1 MARLSPAQIHVMNV
15 AAQQASAAEDEQLE
29 NYDEYEKM
37 MFLLARHQKNLK
49 EIQSTELKAEYKR
62 SILQE
67 FMPWIEGVLKAGNGK
82 QDNVLMTWLVW
93 AIDCAEYHLALQIAD
108 YALHQQLV
116 LPEPFTRT
124 LGTLL
129 AEEFADAA
137 KIARTANKT
146 FELSYLTRIEELV
159 RDEDMPDQSRAR
171 LMREIGTLQ
180 VESNKAQALVALE
193 RALELDLNVGVKGL
207 VEKLRKELEKQS
219 KEDTN

>member
-15 AAQQASAAEDEQLE
+15 AAQQASAAEDDQLE

-62 SILQE
+62 SILQD

-93 AIDCAEYHLALQIAD
+93 AIDCGEYHLALQIAD

-137 KIARTANKT
+137 KIARAANKP
-146 FELSYLTRIEELV
+146 FELAYLTRVEELV
-159 RDEDMPDQSRAR
+159 KDEDMPDQSRAR

-180 VESNKAQALVALE
+180 VESNKEQALVALE

-207 VEKLRKELEKQS
+207 VEKLRKELDKKS
-219 KEDTN
+219 NEDTN

>member
-1 MARLSPAQIHVMNV
+1 MRPTKAHFLRVMAEK
-15 AAQQASAAEDEQLE
+15 ASSEEERELE

-37 MFLLARHQKNLK
+37 LFLLARHQKNLK

-67 FMPWIEGVLKAGNGK
+67 FMPWIEGALKAGNGK

-93 AIDCAEYHLALQIAD
+93 SVDCGEYHLALQIAE

-116 LPEPFTRT
+116 LPEQFTRT

-137 KIARTANKT
+137 KIARTANKN
-146 FELSYLTRIEELV
+146 FELAYLTRVEELV

-180 VESNKAQALVALE
+180 IESNKEQALVALE

-207 VEKLRKELEKQS
+207 VEKLRKELDKQS
-219 KEDTN
+219 NEDTN

>member
-15 AAQQASAAEDEQLE
+15 AAQQASAADDEQLE

-67 FMPWIEGVLKAGNGK
+67 FMPWIEGVLKTGNGK

-93 AIDCAEYHLALQIAD
+93 AIDCTEYHLALQIAE

-137 KIARTANKT
+137 KIARTANKP
-146 FELSYLTRIEELV
+146 FELAYLTRVEELV
-159 RDEDMPDQSRAR
+159 REEDMPDQSRAR
-171 LMREIGTLQ
+171 LMREIGTLKI
-180 VESNKAQALVALE
+180 ESNKEQALVALE

-207 VEKLRKELEKQS
+207 VEKLRKELDKQAN
-219 KEDTN
+219 EDTN

>member
-1 MARLSPAQIHVMNV
+1 MTKLSPAQIHVMNV
-15 AAQQASAAEDEQLE
+15 AAQQASAADDEQLE

-67 FMPWIEGVLKAGNGK
+67 FMPWIEGVLKTGNGK

-137 KIARTANKT
+137 KIARTANKP
-146 FELSYLTRIEELV
+146 FELAYLTRVEELV

-219 KEDTN
+219 NEDTN

>member
-15 AAQQASAAEDEQLE
+15 AAQQASAADDEQLE

-67 FMPWIEGVLKAGNGK
+67 FMPWIEGVLKTGNGK

-93 AIDCAEYHLALQIAD
+93 AIDCAEYHLALQIAE

-137 KIARTANKT
+137 KIARTANKP
-146 FELSYLTRIEELV
+146 FELAYLTRVEELV

-180 VESNKAQALVALE
+180 VESNKEQALVALE

-219 KEDTN
+219 NEDTD

>member
-1 MARLSPAQIHVMNV
+1 MARLSPAQIHVMTV

-37 MFLLARHQKNLK
+37 LFLLARHQKDLK
-49 EIQSTELKAEYKR
+49 EIQSTKLKAEYKR
-62 SILQE
+62 SILPNY
-67 FMPWIEGVLKAGNGK
+67 MPWIDGVLKTGNGK

-93 AIDCAEYHLALQIAD
+93 SIDCAEYHLALQIAE
-108 YALHQQLV
+108 YALHQQLA
-116 LPEPFTRT
+116 LPEQFTRT

-137 KIARTANKT
+137 KIARTANKP
-146 FELSYLTRIEELV
+146 FELAYLIRVEELV
-159 RDEDMPDQSRAR
+159 REEDMPDQSRAR

-180 VESNKAQALVALE
+180 VESNKEQALVALE

-219 KEDTN
+219 NEDTN

>member
-1 MARLSPAQIHVMNV
+1 MRPTKAHFLRVMAEK
-15 AAQQASAAEDEQLE
+15 ASSEEERELE

-37 MFLLARHQKNLK
+37 LFLLARHQKNLK

-93 AIDCAEYHLALQIAD
+93 SIDCGEYHLALQIAE

-116 LPEPFTRT
+116 LPEQFTRT

-137 KIARTANKT
+137 KIARTANKP
-146 FELSYLTRIEELV
+146 FELAYLTRVEELV

-180 VESNKAQALVALE
+180 VESNKEQALVALE

-207 VEKLRKELEKQS
+207 VEKLRKELDKQANQ
-219 KEDTN
+219 DTN

>member
-29 NYDEYEKM
+29 NYDEHEKM

-137 KIARTANKT
+137 KIARTANKP
-146 FELSYLTRIEELV
+146 FELAYLTRVEELV
-159 RDEDMPDQSRAR
+159 REEDMPDQSRAR

-180 VESNKAQALVALE
+180 VESNKEQALVALE

-219 KEDTN
+219 NEDTN

>member
-15 AAQQASAAEDEQLE
+15 AAQQASAADDEQLE
-29 NYDEYEKM
+29 NYGEYEKM

-67 FMPWIEGVLKAGNGK
+67 FIPWIEGVLKTGNGK

-93 AIDCAEYHLALQIAD
+93 SIDCAEYHLALQIAE

-137 KIARTANKT
+137 KIARTANKP
-146 FELSYLTRIEELV
+146 FELAYLTRVEELV
-159 RDEDMPDQSRAR
+159 REEDMPDQSRAR

-180 VESNKAQALVALE
+180 LESNKEQALVALE

-207 VEKLRKELEKQS
+207 VEKLRKELDKQS
-219 KEDTN
+219 NEDTN

>member
-1 MARLSPAQIHVMNV
+1 MARLSPAQIHVMHV
-15 AAQQASAAEDEQLE
+15 AAQQASAADDEQLE

-67 FMPWIEGVLKAGNGK
+67 FMPWIEGVLKTGNGK

-137 KIARTANKT
+137 KIARTANKP
-146 FELSYLTRIEELV
+146 FELAYLTRVEELV

-219 KEDTN
+219 NEDTN

>member
-15 AAQQASAAEDEQLE
+15 AAQQASAADDEQLE

-67 FMPWIEGVLKAGNGK
+67 FMPWIEGVLKTGNGK

-137 KIARTANKT
+137 KIARTANKP
-146 FELSYLTRIEELV
+146 FELAYLTRVEELV

-180 VESNKAQALVALE
+180 VESNKEQALVALE

-219 KEDTN
+219 NEDTD

>member
-1 MARLSPAQIHVMNV
+1 MRPTKAHFLRVT
-15 AAQQASAAEDEQLE
+15 AEKANSEEDRELE

-62 SILQE
+62 SILQD

-93 AIDCAEYHLALQIAD
+93 AIDCGEYHLALQIAD

-137 KIARTANKT
+137 KIARAANKP
-146 FELSYLTRIEELV
+146 FELAYLTRVEELV

-180 VESNKAQALVALE
+180 VESNKEQALVALE

-219 KEDTN
+219 NEDTN

>member
-15 AAQQASAAEDEQLE
+15 AAQQASAADDEQLE

-67 FMPWIEGVLKAGNGK
+67 FMPWIEGVLKTGNGK

-137 KIARTANKT
+137 KIARTANKP
-146 FELSYLTRIEELV
+146 FELAYLTRVEELV
-159 RDEDMPDQSRAR
+159 REEDMPDQSRAR

-180 VESNKAQALVALE
+180 LESNKAQALVALE

-219 KEDTN
+219 NEDTN

>member
-1 MARLSPAQIHVMNV
+1 MARLSPAQIHVMTV
-15 AAQQASAAEDEQLE
+15 AAQQASAADDEQLE

-93 AIDCAEYHLALQIAD
+93 AIDCAEYHLALQIAE
-108 YALHQQLV
+108 YSLHQQLV

-137 KIARTANKT
+137 KIARTANKP
-146 FELSYLTRIEELV
+146 FELTYLTRVEELV
-159 RDEDMPDQSRAR
+159 REEDMPDQSRAR

-180 VESNKAQALVALE
+180 IESNKEQALVALE

-207 VEKLRKELEKQS
+207 VEKLRKELDKQA
-219 KEDTN
+219 N